1 MVCFGSGHSPPFL
14 FGWESSLKLS
24 SIICEADQRPLRPP
38 HRRYAAAMPK
48 EAFSPATS
56 PLPLLWHPQ
65 SILLSMLLAETVAI
79 ILSLSPGLAMEP
91 LIYLGLMSVLLQWIT
106 VSTLLLSRAIM
117 PWLLKLSAS
126 RLLAVL
132 VLLLTLSAVLM
143 SALAKALFPGVLL
156 PDEGIARLGWLQIPA
171 LVLILGTL
179 GAFAFHRHWESKL
192 LAIRAKQAELDALRA
207 RVDPHFLFNSL
218 NTAVALVHT
227 QPDEAEQV
235 LLDLSDL
242 FRAAL
247 SGNELHPLKREIE
260 LTQRYLEIERL
271 RLGERLRVSWRLPP
285 TLPHRQIPALT
296 LQTLVENAVRH
307 GIEKMPGGGK
317 IEISVLL
324 DAYKL
329 RLRVSNAIPLRTNGP
344 TTAGH
349 KVGIA
354 ATKARVEAI
363 SEGQGGL
370 LTFIENGEYVSE
382 IVLPYRTQ

>member
-1 MVCFGSGHSPPFL
+1 MPN
-14 FGWESSLKLS
+14 KLS
-24 SIICEADQRPLRPP
+24 I
-38 HRRYAAAMPK
+38 
-48 EAFSPATS
+48 PAS
-56 PLPLLWHPQ
+56 PLPLLWQPK
-65 SILLSMLLAETVAI
+65 SILLTMMLAETIAI
-79 ILSLSPGLAMEP
+79 ILSLSPGLAMDP

-106 VSTLLLSRAIM
+106 LSTLLLCRAIM
-117 PWLLKLSAS
+117 PWLLKLSVS

-132 VLLLTLSAVLM
+132 VLLLTLSAALLA
-143 SALAKALFPGVLL
+143 ALANALL
-156 PDEGIARLGWLQIPA
+156 PGALTQANTAVWPSWLQIPA
-171 LVLILGTL
+171 LILILGAL
-179 GAFAFHRHWESKL
+179 GAFAFHRHWESKQ
-192 LAIRAKQAELDALRA
+192 LAIRAKQAELDVLRA

-271 RLGERLRVSWRLPP
+271 RLGERLRVSWFLPP

-307 GIEKMPGGGK
+307 GIEKMPGGGTIK
-317 IEISVLL
+317 VQASQ
-324 DAYKL
+324 DARGL
-329 RLRVSNAIPLRTNGP
+329 RLRVSNAIPLRP
-344 TTAGH
+344 AKPSPAGH
-349 KVGIA
+349 RVGVA

-363 SEGQGGL
+363 THGDGGL

-382 IVLPYRTQ
+382 IVLPHQVH